1 MTSSAARLI
10 PGVDQLVKQVG
21 KQAVQPL
28 AEKFLKPALQ
38 SLPGIGKGLVK
49 SGDEVMEGVAKNS
62 PIMFKRV
69 EPSVI
74 DGIKYALDNN
84 VKIND
89 TPIDEKQVVRMFK
102 NDELANIHLTGSI
115 GKQSS
120 ENAANKASI
129 NNVIKKKTGNETVQ
143 PIITVS
149 EELQSPKLKT
159 LNNEKIIAH
168 YDKTVS
174 DIENLYK
181 KKPGI
186 TEATDAKDSLD
197 ATINISG
204 STKNQDFY
212 SKQKKLDNLGLR
224 QKEVQG
230 GESHYKQMHHELM
243 KAVFAPFI
251 RRARQLGSKMDVIN
265 LALIA
270 DEFGFGLGDQ
280 FSAIRQLDA
289 IPHNEAHEFLKWF
302 GIQPVPMKEGAE
314 TVVKKAKP
322 KAKKVVDRGRN
333 WLPETPGTTITRE
346 KIDIRGIQTI
356 DELTARFKE
365 RIQELAIPMR
375 EEMEFFQDAWEVIPS
390 SERVKLWNLKFK
402 RNALRKVAKEN
413 PTKTNQLAKS
423 RAEKAYSKLKL
434 KLVKEMNAQV
444 NFRKGQVEAVTEAA
458 SAKDLRKQMD
468 AASPEDWT
476 SRSNQPAQG
485 PVTGGNPE
493 LTQFT
498 QNLRKHGGLKE
509 KT

>member
-1 MTSSAARLI
+1 MGKI
-10 PGVDQLVKQVG
+10 PGLAPVASNLAEPLVKKV
-21 KQAVQPL
+21 
-28 AEKFLKPALQ
+28 LKPTLQ
-38 SLPGIGKGLVK
+38 RIFKN
-49 SGDEVMEGVAKNS
+49 GDEVIEAATKQFPDTVQRFDQSIIGGVKYEIDSGVEEGAKVLKQFERGELVN
-62 PIMFKRV
+62 IHETGTRG
-69 EPSVI
+69 I
-74 DGIKYALDNN
+74 DHKVKDMDIKNL
-84 VKIND
+84 ND
-89 TPIDEKQVVRMFK
+89 TV
-102 NDELANIHLTGSI
+102 T
-115 GKQSS
+115 
-120 ENAANKASI
+120 
-129 NNVIKKKTGNETVQ
+129 KKTANDTVD

-159 LNNEKIIAH
+159 LNKTQAIEH
-168 YDKTVS
+168 YDRTLR
-174 DIENLYK
+174 DIEDLYK
-181 KKPGI
+181 KNPGI

-212 SKQKKLDNLGLR
+212 SKKKKLANLALR
-224 QKEVQG
+224 EKEVQG
-230 GESHYKQMHHELM
+230 GESNYKQMHHELM

-265 LALIA
+265 LGLIA

-289 IPHNEAHEFLKWF
+289 IPHSEAHEFLKWF

-322 KAKKVVDRGRN
+322 KKVIDRGRN

-434 KLVKEMNAQV
+434 KLIRELNAQV
-444 NFRKGQVEAVTEAA
+444 NFRKGQVEGISEAM
-458 SAKDLRKQMD
+458 SIEKVEDQMKQ
-468 AASPEDWT
+468 AY
-476 SRSNQPAQG
+476 N
-485 PVTGGNPE
+485 
-493 LTQFT
+493 
-498 QNLRKHGGLKE
+498 
-509 KT
+509 

>member
-1 MTSSAARLI
+1 MTSSAVRFI
-10 PGVDQLVKQVG
+10 PGVEQGLKQVG

-62 PIMFKRV
+62 PIMFGRTDS
-69 EPSVI
+69 SVI
-74 DGIKYALDNN
+74 DGIKYAIDNN

-102 NDELANIHLTGSI
+102 NNELANIHQTGAI
-115 GKQSS
+115 GKQSA
-120 ENAANKASI
+120 ENAANKANI
-129 NNVIKKKTGNETVQ
+129 NNIIKKKTGNETVE

-159 LNNEKIIAH
+159 LNKAQAIEH
-168 YDKTVS
+168 YDKTLR
-174 DIENLYK
+174 DIEDLYK
-181 KKPGI
+181 KNPGI
-186 TEATDAKDSLD
+186 TQATDPKASLD
-197 ATINISG
+197 TTVNISG

-212 SKQKKLDNLGLR
+212 SKKKKLENLALR
-224 QKEVQG
+224 EKEVQG
-230 GESHYKQMHHELM
+230 GESNYKEMHHELM

-265 LALIA
+265 LGLIA

-280 FSAIRQLDA
+280 FSAIRQLDRV
-289 IPHNEAHEFLKWF
+289 PHLEAHKFLLAA
-302 GIQPVPMKEGAE
+302 GIQPDEIFGI
-314 TVVKKAKP
+314 
-322 KAKKVVDRGRN
+322 GSS
-333 WLPETPGTTITRE
+333 ISRE
-346 KIDIRGIQTI
+346 KIDIRGIQNI

-365 RIQELAIPMR
+365 RIQDLAIPMR
-375 EEMEFFQDAWEVIPS
+375 EEMEIFQDAWNLIPS
-390 SERVKLWNLKFK
+390 SDRVKLWTLKFNK
-402 RNALRKVAKEN
+402 KKLSKLAKEN
-413 PTKTNQLAKS
+413 PTKTNQLAKTRS
-423 RAEKAYSKLKL
+423 EKAYKKFKE
-434 KLVKEMNAQV
+434 KLVKELNEQV

-458 SAKDLRKQMD
+458 SDKTLRKQMD